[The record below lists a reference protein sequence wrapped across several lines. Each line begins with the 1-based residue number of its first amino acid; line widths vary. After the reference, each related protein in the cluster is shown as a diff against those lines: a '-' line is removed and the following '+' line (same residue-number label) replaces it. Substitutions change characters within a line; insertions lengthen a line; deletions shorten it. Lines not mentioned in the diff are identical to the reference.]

1 MAWITLSEGDVL
13 TRLTGVELN
22 ALKTAALGTGQ
33 TNPLT
38 EVTAQVI
45 REVRGYVSASTRN
58 RLGTGTSIPDELHSA
73 TINRIRFELATRLPV
88 ASLLTDARREAN
100 RDAIA
105 LLKECAAGRFTL
117 VAPVTEAADQAAN
130 ASKPAL
136 STDNPTRKWTRAKQ
150 VGL

>member
-1 MAWITLSEGDVL
+1 MWITLTESAVL
-13 TRLTGVELN
+13 TRLSGPELT

-38 EVTAQVI
+38 EVITQVV

-58 RLGTGTSIPDELHSA
+58 RLGTGETIPDELSA
-73 TINRIRFELATRLPV
+73 AALSRIRFELATRLPV

-105 LLKECAAGRFTL
+105 LLRECAAGRFTL
-117 VAPVTEAADQAAN
+117 VAPETEAADQAAN
-130 ASKPAL
+130 ASGPAV
-136 STDNPTRKWTRAKQ
+136 STSNPTRQWSRSGQA
-150 VGL
+150 GL